1 MEQYIETQ
9 GMYSNILNDRQL
21 TAAVKNATTPE
32 RLAQL
37 AAAHTGTLNPIH
49 IAAILTKLANITKKG
64 PNQVQPNSSSTTQP
78 INMYILRAQQSR
90 QQLLGQLMGTLK
102 KQQCLGHCPRG
113 LANIVWAL
121 AKLHAAPDG
130 ELLSMLLSGFFQQ
143 LSVAVPQDVANILW
157 GCAQLTRDHGLGNLQ
172 QRKAVAESSMDGLA
186 DYASEPS
193 SSSAAAPAGPVAS
206 STSSSS
212 RAAGGT
218 AGRTDAGGTRPGS
231 SSSTAGGAQ
240 SAAADSTAD
249 SDVDDDELGLGM
261 VRPEQQLILP
271 DGQPLLT
278 AAQVQKLLQQLCT
291 MLPLAA
297 SQTISNIAWAV
308 TVLQQCHEWCLCACI
323 PHVQQLVCAFSTH
336 LHDAQPGHVQRVVR
350 CITQLSTA
358 CAEHNALAWI
368 EWQPP
373 PLALLLHHL
382 TTQRRLLKQYHVASV
397 LKDVALVA
405 SLFMPFDEA
414 ARAEAAG
421 LGPVAAQASL
431 AAAAA
436 AAAAATAAAASELAG
451 TESEQQ
457 EEEDEDAPQ
466 VRCC

>member
-1 MEQYIETQ
+1 MEAQ
-9 GMYSNILNDRQL
+9 GMYSNVMNDRQL

-49 IAAILTKLANITKKG
+49 IAAMLTKLANITKKG

-102 KQQCLGHCPRG
+102 TQQCLGHCPRG

-121 AKLHAAPDG
+121 AKLQAGPDG

-157 GCAQLTRDHGLGNLQ
+157 GCAQLYRDHGLGNLQ
-172 QRKAVAESSMDGLA
+172 QRKAAAESSMDGLA
-186 DYASEPS
+186 DDTSKPPS
-193 SSSAAAPAGPVAS
+193 PSATAAAEPGAR

-212 RAAGGT
+212 RAAGGA
-218 AGRTDAGGTRPGS
+218 AGDTDAADIRPGS
-231 SSSTAGGAQ
+231 SSSAAGRSQ
-240 SAAADSTAD
+240 SAAADSTVD
-249 SDVDDDELGLGM
+249 SDVDDDEFGISIVL
-261 VRPEQQLILP
+261 PEQRLTLP
-271 DGQPLLT
+271 NGQPLLT
-278 AAQVQKLLQQLCT
+278 ATQVQKLLQQLCT

-323 PHVQQLVCAFSTH
+323 PHIQHLVGAFSTH
-336 LHDAQPGHVQRVVR
+336 LHDAQPGHVQRAVR

-358 CAEHNALAWI
+358 CADHNALGWI

-373 PLALLLHHL
+373 PLALLLHHM

-397 LKDVALVA
+397 LKDVTLVA
-405 SLFMPFDEA
+405 SLFMPFDDA

-421 LGPVAAQASL
+421 VGPVAGQASL

-436 AAAAATAAAASELAG
+436 AAAAATAAAASEMAG

-466 VRCC
+466 VSFC